1 MRRLVYAHR
10 GGAALAP
17 ENTMAAF
24 ERGMAEGADGLE
36 FDVRLSR
43 DGVPVVHHDPTLDR
57 TTDARG
63 PVSALTADELAR
75 VDAGCKFA
83 PAGDGVFPF
92 RGQGIGVP
100 TLDEVVRRFPDAR
113 LIIEMKDD
121 TEAIAEAVVKV
132 LRKADA
138 LDRADIA
145 SFYARPVLEARRLGG
160 GVRTGASQQ
169 EVRAALYAAWCGL
182 SPRKPAYYGFQI
194 PERAGRLRIVSRR
207 FVRCVSRAGLT
218 VSVWTINEEADMK
231 RLLDWGVTG
240 LITDRPDVARR
251 VLVDGLRTQGSG

>member
-1 MRRLVYAHR
+1 MIRLVYAHR

-100 TLDEVVRRFPDAR
+100 TLEEVVHRFPNAR
-113 LIIEMKDD
+113 LIVEMKDD
-121 TEAIAEAVVKV
+121 TEAIAEAVVSV

-138 LDRADIA
+138 FDRADLA

-207 FVRCVSRAGLT
+207 FVRCVTRADLT
-218 VSVWTINEEADMK
+218 VAVWTVNEEADMK
-231 RLLDWGVTG
+231 RLLDWGVTA
-240 LITDRPDVARR
+240 LITDRPDVA
-251 VLVDGLRTQGSG
+251 VPLVRSQA

>member
-1 MRRLVYAHR
+1 
-10 GGAALAP
+10 
-17 ENTMAAF
+17 MAAF

-121 TEAIAEAVVKV
+121 TEAIAEAVVNV

-145 SFYARPVLEARRLGG
+145 SFYARPVLEARRLG

>member
-1 MRRLVYAHR
+1 
-10 GGAALAP
+10 
-17 ENTMAAF
+17 MAAF
-24 ERGMAEGADGLE
+24 ERGIAEGADGLE

-83 PAGDGVFPF
+83 PAEDGVFPF

-100 TLDEVVRRFPDAR
+100 TLEEVARRFPNAR
-113 LIIEMKDD
+113 LIVEMKDD
-121 TEAIAEAVVKV
+121 TEAIAEAVVNV
-132 LRKADA
+132 LRRADA

-218 VSVWTINEEADMK
+218 VAVWTVNEEADIR

-240 LITDRPDVARR
+240 VITDRPDVA
-251 VLVDGLRTQGSG
+251 VPILRSVSQRS

>member
-1 MRRLVYAHR
+1 
-10 GGAALAP
+10 
-17 ENTMAAF
+17 MAAF
-24 ERGMAEGADGLE
+24 ARGMAEGADGLE

-43 DGVPVVHHDPTLDR
+43 DGVPVVHHDPTLER

-75 VDAGCKFA
+75 VDAGCRFA

-100 TLDEVVRRFPDAR
+100 TLDEVVRRFPNVR
-113 LIIEMKDD
+113 LIVEMKDD
-121 TEAIAEAVVKV
+121 TEAIADAVVSV

-138 LDRADIA
+138 LDRADLV
-145 SFYARPVLEARRLGG
+145 SFHARPVLEARRLGG

-169 EVRAALYAAWCGL
+169 EVRKALYAAWCGL

-194 PERAGRLRIVSRR
+194 PEKAGRLRVVSRR

-218 VSVWTINEEADMK
+218 VAVWVVDDEAHMR

-240 LITDRPDVARR
+240 LITDRPDIGVR
-251 VLVDGLRTQGSG
+251 VLRDRLRTQGTGQAPEP